1 MSISV
6 GVARVRSG
14 WVTGRMLMVASCAL
28 LLIGA
33 CGQSLS
39 QEECFKLLEH
49 YTDKQI
55 DQARPS
61 TRSADRSVLL
71 EQARTRAATDPEFA
85 TCRTL
90 SRSAYD
96 CAMAADSADAIERC
110 LL

>member
-1 MSISV
+1 MSLSIDV
-6 GVARVRSG
+6 GRAGRGRVKRR
-14 WVTGRMLMVASCAL
+14 VLMVALSACL
-28 LLIGA
+28 LVSG

-61 TRSADRSVLL
+61 TRTADRSVLL
-71 EQARTRAATDPEFA
+71 EQARARATTDPEFA

-96 CAMAADSADAIERC
+96 CAMAAGSADAIERC

>member
-1 MSISV
+1 MSLSV
-6 GVARVRSG
+6 GVGRVRSG
-14 WVTGRMLMVASCAL
+14 WAIGWVLKVASCAGL
-28 LLIGA
+28 LVCA
-33 CGQSLS
+33 CGPSLS

-85 TCRTL
+85 TCRSL

-96 CAMAADSADAIERC
+96 CAMAAGSADAIERC